1 MRHCNDSKG
10 LFFCKQDDGED
21 EETSL
26 SLAEVS
32 EVPLRDNTPL
42 SSREMYRLSQRIVL
56 DWDSLAGLMDIT
68 TAERDDIRYSCLYN
82 NSRSR
87 AEKILS
93 IINNKKNLSREKLA
107 ACLKGMQM
115 LDLISPIITG
125 AWRSDYKCK
134 ILLNK
139 LIFRFNQIKSW
150 KTSSFYLHHKFLYH
164 LI

>member
-1 MRHCNDSKG
+1 MS
-10 LFFCKQDDGED
+10 QP
-21 EETSL
+21 
-26 SLAEVS
+26 EVS

-42 SSREMYRLSQRIVL
+42 SSREMYRLGQRIVL

-68 TAERDDIRYSCLYN
+68 RAEIDVIRYSLLYD

-93 IINNKKNLSREKLA
+93 IINNKKDFSREKLA

-134 ILLNK
+134 ILWNK
-139 LIFRFNQIKSW
+139 LIFRFNQITYKSW
-150 KTSSFYLHHKFLYH
+150 KTSGFYLHHKFLYR
-164 LI
+164 LIQ